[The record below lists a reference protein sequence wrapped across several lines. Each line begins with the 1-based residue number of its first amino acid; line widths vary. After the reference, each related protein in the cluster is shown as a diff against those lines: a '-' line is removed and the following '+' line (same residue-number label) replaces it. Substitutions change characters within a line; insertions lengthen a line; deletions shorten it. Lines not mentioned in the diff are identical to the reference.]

1 MVQQATTVTWIVF
14 LFIPSLRNIMGAVL
28 VGMLVGTYQAVSSNL
43 TVSAC
48 ENLTDGKARF
58 AIGHQQMVAIWI
70 TDKIAHKFGK
80 KENSIENLR
89 FPGFLKMFEDNITA
103 TSTLMLVFFGTI
115 MVILGEDFMRSWL
128 LSYL

>member
-1 MVQQATTVTWIVF
+1 
-14 LFIPSLRNIMGAVL
+14 
-28 VGMLVGTYQAVSSNL
+28 
-43 TVSAC
+43 
-48 ENLTDGKARF
+48 
-58 AIGHQQMVAIWI
+58 MVAIWI

-115 MVILGEDFMRSWL
+115 MVILGEDFMQPDRQRICRDNGFS
-128 LSYL
+128 SVYFDSIIIFYRISPDPEYGRETFCR